1 MTTVRKT
8 ENPQD
13 GYHAVLDMGTDGRV
27 TLDLMRAH
35 TQSGR
40 AVPELLLTH
49 EGTDVD
55 GKYRSV
61 VLALDLDFARIYGA
75 FVEDA
80 VRALVSEVVKP
91 SAAPRFIAPPE
102 GPEKKGGRR

>member
-1 MTTVRKT
+1 MSAIKRT

-13 GYHAVLDMGTDGRV
+13 GYQAVLDMGTDGKV
-27 TLDLMRAH
+27 TIDLLRAH
-35 TQSGR
+35 TQRGR

-49 EGTDVD
+49 EGVD
-55 GKYRSV
+55 ADGQYRSV

-80 VRALVSEVVKP
+80 VRALVAEVVRP
-91 SAAPRFIAPPE
+91 SAAPRFVPPPE
-102 GPEKKGGRR
+102 PPAKGGRK

>member
-1 MTTVRKT
+1 MTGIKRT

-13 GYHAVLDMGTDGRV
+13 GYQAFLDLGTDGKV
-27 TLDLMRAH
+27 TIDLMRGR
-35 TQSGR
+35 TQDGR
-40 AVPELLLTH
+40 AIPELLLTH
-49 EGTDVD
+49 EGVDTD
-55 GKYRSV
+55 GQYRSI

-80 VRALVSEVVKP
+80 VRALVTEVHTP

-102 GPEKKGGRR
+102 PPAKGGRK

>member
-1 MTTVRKT
+1 MTGIKKT

-13 GYHAVLDMGTDGRV
+13 GYQAILDLGTDGKV
-27 TLDLMRAH
+27 TIDLMRGR

-40 AVPELLLTH
+40 AIPELLLTH
-49 EGTDVD
+49 EGVDTD
-55 GKYRSV
+55 GQYRSI

-80 VRALVSEVVKP
+80 VRALVAEVHKP
-91 SAAPRFIAPPE
+91 SAAPRFQAPEP
-102 GPEKKGGRR
+102 PAKGGRQ